1 MYFYRSKFIDMQS
14 KKITLKYI
22 IFLFCLSSFLSS
34 CDKTEPQVSPVPVD
48 KFTLFRLEDLPEIK
62 LTVPLKDWNTLL
74 ANYDLNSQNDKKV
87 VATFLFELNGRKV
100 KLDSIG
106 LRLRGNTSRRR
117 PEGNF
122 GEVHNASSPNWHHCH
137 FGLDFAKFR
146 EKQRFSDLEKL
157 NLKWFKDDSNYVREI
172 YSYDLFERY
181 GVWTAPQASYC
192 KLTITVE
199 GDSKP
204 AYYGV
209 YGMIES
215 VDEDFLANRK
225 DKWGSSAGF
234 LWKAGWS
241 GPFNA
246 DFVQTSSMG
255 VEDVKLDPSKSKY
268 YAYDLKTR
276 EAELVAAKA
285 ELTQFIND
293 LNTRTGDNFKLWITS
308 KMDVSLFLKTYA
320 VNVMLGMWDD
330 YWVNGNNYYF
340 YFAGN
345 GKAYFVPYDYDNT
358 LGTSAI
364 IANSG
369 TQNPL
374 QWGKM
379 NTRPLIT
386 KILEIPEY
394 QTLYKTYLKELIN
407 PKSDLFDATKSMQ
420 RISIW
425 KGLIQSHISNDTAEN
440 MLIEDK
446 PASWGNAPFYRLYT
460 GNDQGGSNG
469 NANYFSTKAKTITW

>member
-1 MYFYRSKFIDMQS
+1 MRIKISPLQNFFFLLCIGYLITSCNNNDGDTVAPPS
-14 KKITLKYI
+14 EKITL
-22 IFLFCLSSFLSS
+22 FNL
-34 CDKTEPQVSPVPVD
+34 T
-48 KFTLFRLEDLPEIK
+48 DLPEIK
-62 LTVPLKDWNTLL
+62 LTIPLKDWNTLL
-74 ANYDLNSQNDKKV
+74 TNYDLNSQNDKKV
-87 VATFLFELNGRKV
+87 VSSFLFQLNGKTV

-106 LRLRGNTSRRR
+106 VRLKGNTSRRR
-117 PEGNF
+117 PEGNS
-122 GEVHNASSPNWHHCH
+122 GEPHNALAPDWHHCH
-137 FGLDFAKFR
+137 FGLDFNKFR
-146 EKQRFSDLEKL
+146 DKQRFSDLEKL
-157 NLKWFKDDSNYVREI
+157 YLKWFKDDANYVREI
-172 YSYDLFERY
+172 YSYDLFKRN
-181 GVWTAPQASYC
+181 GIWTAPKASYC
-192 KLTITVE
+192 KLTITIE

-209 YGMIES
+209 YAMIEN
-215 VDEDFLANRK
+215 VDEDFIASRSAQ
-225 DKWGSSAGF
+225 WSGSIGF

-241 GPFNA
+241 GSYNA

-276 EAELVAAKA
+276 DVELPAAKA
-285 ELTQFIND
+285 ELTQFIYD
-293 LNTRTGDNFKLWITS
+293 LNNRTGDDFKQWITT
-308 KMDVSLFLKTYA
+308 KMDVPLFLKTYA

-330 YWVNGNNYYF
+330 YWVNGNNFYF

-345 GKAYFVPYDYDNT
+345 GKAYFIPYDYDNT

-364 IANSG
+364 VANSG

-394 QTLYKTYLKELIN
+394 QSLYKTYLKDLIN
-407 PKSDLFDATKSMQ
+407 PNADLFDATKSMQ

-425 KGLIQSHISNDTAEN
+425 KNLIQSHISNDTGEDMA
-440 MLIEDK
+440 IEDK
-446 PASWGNAPFYRLYT
+446 PASWGNAPFYRLQS
-460 GNDQGGSNG
+460 GNNQGGANG
-469 NANYFSTKAKTITW
+469 NANYFTTKAKTIIW